1 VKCLCTLSYRLIY
14 LYCTNLS
21 KTIEIDDMMHG
32 WGVGGVGG
40 GFPGFHQRPQRF
52 EETYHCYSVAFAD
65 KPHLEVR
72 SARIRLKHE

>member
-1 VKCLCTLSYRLIY
+1 
-14 LYCTNLS
+14 
-21 KTIEIDDMMHG
+21 MMHG

-72 SARIRLKHE
+72 LARIRLKHEHWCDFNRFVILDWYITNP